1 MPVPSALMKRIC
13 PTWLRAGLPTLLLG
27 LAFTGCQSP
36 HGQHAGSSSLASVM
50 ITGKSAEAIQQ
61 ATMAVFTE
69 DSYRLAGVNGNMIV
83 FEKAGSRANDLAYG
97 GLLVQ
102 QPVTIRVKVI
112 MEVLSPTTDLLKLDA
127 FMVTNA
133 GDSFF
138 ADEIPVHKPRRG
150 PYQAYLNKIKKR
162 LGE

>member
-1 MPVPSALMKRIC
+1 MTDLSVLMNRLC
-13 PTWLRAGLPTLLLG
+13 PAWLRAGLPALVLG
-27 LAFTGCQSP
+27 VVCAGCQSP
-36 HGQHAGSSSLASVM
+36 HGQNAGSSSLASVM
-50 ITGKSAEAIQQ
+50 ITSKSAAEIQQ
-61 ATMAVFTE
+61 ATTAVFTE
-69 DSYRLAGVNGNMIV
+69 DSYRLAGVNGNMMV

-97 GLLVQ
+97 GVLAQ
-102 QPVTIRVKVI
+102 QPVTIRVKVV

-138 ADEIPVHKPRRG
+138 GDEIPVHKPRRG